1 MRVQEEGREGEADE
15 EGEPDAEVEGS
26 AHGPARS
33 LSMMSSMSSS

>member
-1 MRVQEEGREGEADE
+1 MRVQEEGREGGEDE

-33 LSMMSSMSSS
+33 LSMSSTA

>member
-1 MRVQEEGREGEADE
+1 MRRQEEGREGGVDE

>member
-1 MRVQEEGREGEADE
+1 MRVQEEGREGVDE

-33 LSMMSSMSSS
+33 MSMMST